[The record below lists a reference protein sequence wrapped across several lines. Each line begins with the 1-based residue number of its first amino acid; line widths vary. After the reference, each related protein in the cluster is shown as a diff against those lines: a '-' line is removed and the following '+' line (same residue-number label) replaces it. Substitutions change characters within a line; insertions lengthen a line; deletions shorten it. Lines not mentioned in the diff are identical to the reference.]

1 MTTLEARAPQE
12 AEAPRERAK
21 LVLFYSPTSGR
32 SRRVE
37 GFLAQVLQRRR
48 NHETFEFLR
57 VNVDRR
63 PDLVE
68 KFRIEL
74 TPTFLVI
81 DGNRVRARLSE
92 PKGCRDITVF
102 LSPWLSR

>member
-1 MTTLEARAPQE
+1 MTTLEARALEE
-12 AEAPRERAK
+12 ADAPRERAK

-32 SRRVE
+32 SRRAE

-48 NHETFEFLR
+48 NHETFQIVR
-57 VNVDRR
+57 VNVDTR

-68 KFRIEL
+68 RFRIAQ

-92 PKGCRDITVF
+92 PKGCRDITLL
-102 LSPWLSR
+102 LSPWLVR